1 MELKVCS
8 YLLLTNSYATI
19 GDFISPQKLFMGIQF
34 EFVFNF

>member
-19 GDFISPQKLFMGIQF
+19 GDFIRTQKLFMGIQF
-34 EFVFNF
+34 EFVYIF